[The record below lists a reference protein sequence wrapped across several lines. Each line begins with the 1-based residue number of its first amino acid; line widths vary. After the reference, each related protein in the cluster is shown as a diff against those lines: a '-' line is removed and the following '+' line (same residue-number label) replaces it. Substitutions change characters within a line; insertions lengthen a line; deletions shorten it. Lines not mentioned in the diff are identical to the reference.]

1 MKKLF
6 KNTLVVFG
14 DCNYLCSGI
23 IFNKHDMGKILD
35 YIVKKGE
42 GNYLCYKTNKVSL
55 NISDTDVLDYDDK
68 PASTRNK
75 SRIAESDLS
84 LVPTVV
90 IDRMLIDYSR
100 PIFRFFS

>member
-1 MKKLF
+1 
-6 KNTLVVFG
+6 
-14 DCNYLCSGI
+14 
-23 IFNKHDMGKILD
+23 MGKILD
-35 YIVKKGE
+35 CIVKKGE

-75 SRIAESDLS
+75 SSIAESDLS

-100 PIFRFFS
+100 PIFRFFLMVRATFTRLTIWLLARRFFPFLLAR

>member
-1 MKKLF
+1 
-6 KNTLVVFG
+6 
-14 DCNYLCSGI
+14 
-23 IFNKHDMGKILD
+23 MGKILD

-42 GNYLCYKTNKVSL
+42 GNYLCYKTKKEIKYCKVCH

>member
-1 MKKLF
+1 
-6 KNTLVVFG
+6 
-14 DCNYLCSGI
+14 
-23 IFNKHDMGKILD
+23 MGTILD
-35 YIVKKGE
+35 YIVKRGE

-75 SRIAESDLS
+75 SRIAESDLT

-90 IDRMLIDYSR
+90 IDQMLIDYSR
-100 PIFRFFS
+100 PIFSFSLMVHVMFTRLTIWLLARKFFLCLLVK